1 MQSMEL
7 SPIEKKGFALIDNHR
22 SPFAI
27 FTHMHTRRYLR
38 LEAFLPV
45 QCTPLSGERHMA
57 NVMGKTKSLSPGG
70 LGLLLPEP
78 IPLRTAVMVQVMEE
92 KPLPGLVV
100 WRDRPMSTDLVTSVP
115 HGFAFDEP
123 VDADRILQWGVIA
136 RKRAHPRVRVQ
147 INVEFTG
154 AGKVRHG
161 TCLNLSR
168 SGMFITTLDDPPP
181 LGAVT
186 LLRFELHETSQ
197 MLLIPAEI
205 AWMQGEV
212 TAPSVITSIGV
223 KFLDVNPEEAA
234 LIGSIEDRLLAR
246 TSLSPDSS

>member
-1 MQSMEL
+1 M
-7 SPIEKKGFALIDNHR
+7 FV
-22 SPFAI
+22 
-27 FTHMHTRRYLR
+27 HMHTRRYLR

-78 IPLRTAVMVQVMEE
+78 ISLRTAVMVQVMEE

-100 WRDRPMSTDLVTSVP
+100 WRDRPMSTDLVTIVP

-136 RKRAHPRVRVQ
+136 RKRAHPRARVQ
-147 INVEFTG
+147 IDVEFTG
-154 AGKVRHG
+154 AGKVRQG

-168 SGMFITTLDDPPP
+168 GGMFITTMDDPPP
-181 LGAVT
+181 PGAVT
-186 LLRFELHETSQ
+186 LLRFGLHDNSHI
-197 MLLIPAEI
+197 LLIPAEI

-212 TAPSVITSIGV
+212 SAPSVITGIGV
-223 KFLDVNPEEAA
+223 KFFDVNPEEAA
-234 LIGSIEDRLLAR
+234 LIGSIEDRLLEA
-246 TSLSPDSS
+246 TSPSPDSS

>member
-1 MQSMEL
+1 MEL

-22 SPFAI
+22 SPLAMI
-27 FTHMHTRRYLR
+27 VHMHTRRYLR

-45 QCTPLSGERHMA
+45 QCTPLSGKHPLA
-57 NVMGKTKSLSPGG
+57 KVMGKTKSLSSGG

-78 IPLRTAVMVQVMEE
+78 ISLRTAVMVQVMEE
-92 KPLPGLVV
+92 KPLPGIVV

-123 VDADRILQWGVIA
+123 VDADQILQWGFIA
-136 RKRAHPRVRVQ
+136 RKRAHPRARVQ
-147 INVEFTG
+147 IDVEFTG

-168 SGMFITTLDDPPP
+168 GGMFHDNSHI
-181 LGAVT
+181 
-186 LLRFELHETSQ
+186 
-197 MLLIPAEI
+197 LLIPAEI
-205 AWMQGEV
+205 TWMQGEV
-212 TAPSVITSIGV
+212 TAPSVISGIGV

-234 LIGSIEDRLLAR
+234 LIRSIEDRLLGR
-246 TSLSPDSS
+246 TSPWPDSS